1 MIVNS
6 KQNIGDFFWFIH
18 ISSPLSLLSIKMDQ
32 EKALDILKA
41 GRNVFLTGSA
51 GTGKTHLLNNYITYL
66 KRHKINVAITAS
78 TGIAATHMGGQTIH
92 AWSGIGVKDD
102 MNDTDLRN
110 LKTKAYLLKKIDK
123 AKVLIIDEISMLH
136 RRQLDLINKVL
147 KFLKKTDDAFGGL
160 QVVLSG
166 DFFQLPPV
174 SQNEASKEKFCF
186 MSDAWLDA
194 DFSICY
200 LTKQYRQKN
209 NSLHTILDQIR
220 AQDVSDESRQ
230 LLWDSKNNKL
240 TGEIT
245 KLYTHNVDVD
255 RINQDHFDSIEGTAR
270 AFTAKM
276 KGKKQLKEILAKSI
290 LADEII
296 KLKKG
301 TKVMFVKNNFER
313 GYVNGTLGEVIDF
326 WNNEGTMLPI
336 VQTKANKKI
345 YAEPEVWA
353 MEDEKGTE
361 IASFNQIPLRLAW
374 AITVHKSQ
382 GMTLDAAEV
391 DLTHTFETGQGYVA
405 LSRLSDLEGLKLLGF
420 NSTTMKVDPLAFK
433 ADKRFKELSH
443 EGEIIFVEKELEAM
457 RIQFILDT
465 DGVLKA
471 INLKKEKEKEPKQS
485 KLSTYD
491 KTYEMFMNGSTWEE
505 IVKERDLTAQT
516 ILRHFL
522 VIKKD
527 HPETNFSRFNPDKK
541 DIDKVQKAISKI
553 DKEELIGSNG
563 HVKLAP
569 LYKELKGAMDYKTI
583 ELALLFCEY

>member
-1 MIVNS
+1 
-6 KQNIGDFFWFIH
+6 
-18 ISSPLSLLSIKMDQ
+18 
-32 EKALDILKA
+32 
-41 GRNVFLTGSA
+41 
-51 GTGKTHLLNNYITYL
+51 
-66 KRHKINVAITAS
+66 
-78 TGIAATHMGGQTIH
+78 
-92 AWSGIGVKDD
+92 
-102 MNDTDLRN
+102 
-110 LKTKAYLLKKIDK
+110 
-123 AKVLIIDEISMLH
+123 
-136 RRQLDLINKVL
+136 
-147 KFLKKTDDAFGGL
+147 
-160 QVVLSG
+160 
-166 DFFQLPPV
+166 
-174 SQNEASKEKFCF
+174 
-186 MSDAWLDA
+186 
-194 DFSICY
+194 
-200 LTKQYRQKN
+200 
-209 NSLHTILDQIR
+209 
-220 AQDVSDESRQ
+220 
-230 LLWDSKNNKL
+230 
-240 TGEIT
+240 
-245 KLYTHNVDVD
+245 
-255 RINQDHFDSIEGTAR
+255 
-270 AFTAKM
+270 
-276 KGKKQLKEILAKSI
+276 
-290 LADEII
+290 
-296 KLKKG
+296 
-301 TKVMFVKNNFER
+301 MFVKNNFER

-353 MEDEKGTE
+353 MEDEKGAE

-457 RIQFILDT
+457 RIQFILDS
-465 DGVLKA
+465 DGLLKA
-471 INLKKEKEKEPKQS
+471 INLKKEKEKESKQS

-527 HPETNFSRFNPDKK
+527 HPETDFSRFNPDKK
-541 DIDKVQKAISKI
+541 HIEKVQKAIYKI

-569 LYKELKGAMDYKTI
+569 LYKELKGAMDYKAI